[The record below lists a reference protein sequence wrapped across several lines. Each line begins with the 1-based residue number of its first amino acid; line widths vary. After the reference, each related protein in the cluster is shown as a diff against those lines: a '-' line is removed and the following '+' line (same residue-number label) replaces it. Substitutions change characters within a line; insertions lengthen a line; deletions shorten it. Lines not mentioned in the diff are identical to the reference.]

1 MLMPRK
7 LYTAIFYL
15 LLPLYFLRLFWKG
28 LYNREYL
35 FRWPERLGLSK
46 NSPLKG
52 KSLIWIHAVSVG
64 EVNASMPLIRSLIEK
79 YPYAEMLVTTTTPTG
94 SKLLIERLGNKIKH
108 QYLPIDI
115 PMFLNFFLDKWK
127 PKILI
132 LLETEI
138 WPNLIFECNNRGI
151 LTTLVNARLS
161 EKSKENYLKYS
172 SLIRPAIE
180 SLDLI
185 LAQFESDKRGFLEI
199 VNKKEISLCGN
210 LKSDQDIPLELSKIA
225 KTAREDWSLDGLK
238 RPVLI
243 AASTHD
249 IEEEIVLEAYKD
261 VIKKYP
267 GTLLI
272 LVPRHLERFEK
283 VKAILKNSGLQFVSR
298 SKKTNV
304 TSNTQVLLGDTI
316 GELNFLY
323 SLADVAFV
331 GGSLIDHGGQNLLEP
346 CAQSLP
352 ILSGPN
358 LRNFLDISEQLKQNE
373 GLKIVNNSKEL
384 SNSFIEYVANEQEVM
399 RAGNNAFEVFMKN
412 RGALKRVT
420 DKLELLLQSVI

>member
-7 LYTAIFYL
+7 LYTAIFCL
-15 LLPLYFLRLFWKG
+15 LLPLYFFRLFWKG
-28 LYNREYL
+28 LYNREYWH
-35 FRWPERLGLSK
+35 RWLERLGLSK
-46 NSPLKG
+46 NSPQKD
-52 KSLIWIHAVSVG
+52 KSLIWVHAVSVG

-79 YPYAEMLVTTTTPTG
+79 YPDAEILVTTTTPTG
-94 SKLLIERLGNKIKH
+94 SKLLIERIGNKIKH
-108 QYLPIDI
+108 QYIPIDI
-115 PMFLNFFLDKWK
+115 PIFINFFLNKWK

-138 WPNLIFECNNRGI
+138 WPNIIFNCSNRGI

-161 EKSKENYLKYS
+161 EKSKKNYLKYS
-172 SLIRPAIE
+172 SIIRPAIE

-185 LAQFESDKRGFLEI
+185 LAQFDSDKRGFLEI
-199 VNKKEISLCGN
+199 VNEKEISLCGN
-210 LKSDQDIPLELSKIA
+210 LKFDQDIPSELSEIA
-225 KTAREDWSLDGLK
+225 KTVREDWSLNGVK

-261 VIKKYP
+261 VIKQYP
-267 GTLLI
+267 STLLI

-283 VKAILKNSGLQFVSR
+283 VKTIVINSGLQFASR
-298 SKKTNV
+298 SKKTSV
-304 TSNTQVLLGDTI
+304 TGKTQVLLGDTI

-346 CAQSLP
+346 SAQSLP
-352 ILSGPN
+352 LLSGPS

-373 GLKIVNNSKEL
+373 ALKIVNNSKEL
-384 SNSFIEYVANEQEVM
+384 SDSFIEYISNERELR
-399 RAGNNAFEVFMKN
+399 RAGNNSFKVFMRN
-412 RGALKRVT
+412 RGSLKSIT
-420 DKLELLLQSVI
+420 DKLEHLLNPII